1 MEVDFSRSSEL
12 GERLRALVPG
22 GSHTYAKGADQHPAR
37 SPAVLS
43 HGRGCRVWDVD
54 GNQFIEYGMGLRA
67 VSLGHAYPEVVDA
80 VRAVLDLGTNF
91 SRPAK
96 IELDCAERFAAT
108 IASAEMVKFTKDG
121 STATSSALKLARAAT
136 GRDLVAICAD
146 HPFFSYDDWFMV
158 TTTLAG
164 GIPDV
169 EATMTMGFVYNDLA
183 SVARVFAE
191 HPGRIA
197 AVFLEP
203 VRTEPPEPGFLEGV
217 RDLCTEHGTVL
228 VFDEMITGFRYDRRG
243 AQHLFG
249 VTPDLSTFGKALANG
264 FSLSALCGRRELMRL
279 GSRER
284 EQDDVF
290 LLSTTHGAEST
301 ALAAAIRTMEI
312 YEREPVVEHLYRQGD
327 RLAAGLREVAAS
339 HGVQDYVAPVGFG
352 CNLVYSS
359 LDASG
364 QPSQAFRTLLLQET
378 TLRGVL
384 MPSLVVSYSHD
395 DAAIDQT
402 VEAIDGA
409 LSVYA
414 KALVD
419 GPERYLTGP
428 PSCHVFDRRW
438 PTQEPSPAS
447 PTGERLFDEAMLLE

>member
-1 MEVDFSRSSEL
+1 M
-12 GERLRALVPG
+12 
-22 GSHTYAKGADQHPAR
+22 
-37 SPAVLS
+37 
-43 HGRGCRVWDVD
+43 
-54 GNQFIEYGMGLRA
+54 
-67 VSLGHAYPEVVDA
+67 
-80 VRAVLDLGTNF
+80 
-91 SRPAK
+91 
-96 IELDCAERFAAT
+96 
-108 IASAEMVKFTKDG
+108 
-121 STATSSALKLARAAT
+121 
-136 GRDLVAICAD
+136 
-146 HPFFSYDDWFMV
+146 
-158 TTTLAG
+158 
-164 GIPDV
+164 
-169 EATMTMGFVYNDLA
+169 
-183 SVARVFAE
+183 
-191 HPGRIA
+191 
-197 AVFLEP
+197 
-203 VRTEPPEPGFLEGV
+203 RTEPPDPGFLEGV

-243 AQHLFG
+243 AQHLYG

-264 FSLSALCGRRELMRL
+264 FALSALCGRRDLMRL

-312 YEREPVVEHLYRQGD
+312 YEREPVVEHLYRQGE
-327 RLAAGLREVAAS
+327 RLAAGLREVAAG

-359 LDASG
+359 LDADG

-378 TLRGVL
+378 TRRGVL

-419 GPERYLTGP
+419 GPERFLTGP

-438 PTQEPSPAS
+438 PTQEPRPAS
-447 PTGERLFDEAMLLE
+447 PAGGQLFDEAMLLE